1 MGVTKYESSFGSCY
15 AVLELSCMWM
25 TIDFES
31 AVDQKMSNFFRKTKH
46 FAVTFQLMKIGFQ
59 IEHIFISSIMS

>member
-1 MGVTKYESSFGSCY
+1 MGVAKYESSFGSCY

-31 AVDQKMSNFFRKTKH
+31 AV
-46 FAVTFQLMKIGFQ
+46 I
-59 IEHIFISSIMS
+59 